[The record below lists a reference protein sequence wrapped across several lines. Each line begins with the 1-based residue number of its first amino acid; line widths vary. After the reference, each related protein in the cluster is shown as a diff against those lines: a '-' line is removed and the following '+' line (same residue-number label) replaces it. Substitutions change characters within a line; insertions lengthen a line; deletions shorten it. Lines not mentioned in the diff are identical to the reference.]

1 MAWEFDLLH
10 ALQEIHNPLLD
21 TVFSGITHLGDAGI
35 FWIIVTALVL
45 IFVKD
50 KRVGITAL
58 IALLLDVVI
67 CNILL
72 KPMVARDRP
81 FWLDES
87 VQLIVKAP
95 KDYSFPSGHSAA
107 SFAAAVSYVQYNRK
121 WGIAAILLAACIA
134 FSRLYLF
141 VHFPTDVLAGIGI
154 GCVLG
159 VVSGVMVRGC
169 AKRLEQK
176 NG

>member
-1 MAWEFDLLH
+1 MAWEFDVLH
-10 ALQEIHNPLLD
+10 ALQTIHNPVLD
-21 TVFSGITHLGDAGI
+21 ALFSGITHLGDGGVFWILLTAGI
-35 FWIIVTALVL
+35 L

-50 KRVGITAL
+50 KRVAATAIL
-58 IALLLDVVI
+58 ALLLDVLL
-67 CNILL
+67 CNLLL
-72 KPMVARDRP
+72 KPLVARDRP

-107 SFAAAVSYVQYNRK
+107 SFAASISYVQYNRK

-141 VHFPTDVLAGIGI
+141 VHFPTDVLAGICI
-154 GCVLG
+154 GCICG
-159 VVSGVMVRGC
+159 VVSGMIVRRC
-169 AKRLEQK
+169 FMKWEQK